1 MSDNIDEKGQV
12 FLLFTKSVEVLF
24 GNKDATVHFHAH
36 GRRHGPVSQHPPP
49 PAQPMLIHIVR
60 YNIYRCN
67 AKLR

>member
-36 GRRHGPVSQHPPP
+36 GRRHGPVSQHPPTP
-49 PAQPMLIHIVR
+49 PSSVNVDTYCKVQYLQM
-60 YNIYRCN
+60 
-67 AKLR
+67 